1 MVLSL
6 LLTASSRRYRTTIVP
21 VDDIVSLFPE
31 TLATLM
37 LGRFR
42 GGLSE
47 PRGDPIGGEV
57 RSAPGAEVIRGV
69 ELCVHCLEAWLPEA
83 LFARGVSTWGLRGGL
98 CSAGFAEVGE
108 ARERELGVGEPGRTS
123 GAGACLGDEGV
134 PTETWMRREGCEDG
148 TAGVV
153 GAVGGTEG
161 TGGEERTGKP
171 CLIWVLCEGCEGCE
185 GCGGWNG

>member
-1 MVLSL
+1 MSEIFLVPSL
-6 LLTASSRRYRTTIVP
+6 LLTDSSRRYRTTIVP
-21 VDDIVSLFPE
+21 VDDIVSLFPSIFSE
-31 TLATLM
+31 TLATPM

-69 ELCVHCLEAWLPEA
+69 ELCVHCLGVWLPEA
-83 LFARGVSTWGLRGGL
+83 LFETELSTWGLRGGL

-134 PTETWMRREGCEDG
+134 PIETWMSREGCEDG
-148 TAGVV
+148 AAGAAEAAEAAEAVE
-153 GAVGGTEG
+153 AVGGTEG
-161 TGGEERTGKP
+161 TGGGE
-171 CLIWVLCEGCEGCE
+171 
-185 GCGGWNG
+185 